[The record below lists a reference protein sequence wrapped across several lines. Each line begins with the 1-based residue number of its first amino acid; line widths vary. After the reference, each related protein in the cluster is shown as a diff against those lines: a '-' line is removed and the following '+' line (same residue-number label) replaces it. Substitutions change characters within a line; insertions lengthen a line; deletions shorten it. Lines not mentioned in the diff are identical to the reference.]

1 MQTDWLAKAAAARN
15 AATTTGKA
23 VTDEKF
29 AAKFPALTAFMTCV
43 EQNGV
48 PRETSKL
55 QLFVDDGAW
64 KVAFHDPNT
73 EHSLFLTLGGPEDAF
88 KAVEKALTSERPD
101 WRAWSK
107 KTGKK
112 R

>member
-1 MQTDWLAKAAAARN
+1 MSIDWLAKAAAARTS
-15 AATTTGKA
+15 ATSNGKI

-29 AAKFPALTAFMTCV
+29 AAKFPALTAFMTCT
-43 EQNGV
+43 EQNGT
-48 PRETSKL
+48 PREPSKL
-55 QLFVDDGAW
+55 QLFTDDGTW

-101 WRAWSK
+101 WRAWGK